1 MDGQDVTEHG
11 EALEEKHIF
20 CLGHLKR
27 VFPLLDT
34 LHEVGCERDTA
45 GNRRLFFD
53 GYVKLVLLYIWN
65 PLIESARDLQ
75 EAVGLPNVAKALGVG
90 RFSLGS
96 FSEAPRVFEPQRL
109 HPILA
114 ELAGELSPSPQD
126 PRLAEFKQAL
136 TLVDGTVVRG
146 LTRLVK
152 SAVGPEG
159 RYTTTRDGKAVYGWR
174 LHTQFDLDTFI
185 PRRMDRTGARNG
197 GDNRENNVLR
207 RSLEAGR
214 CYVAD
219 GTYAD
224 RSLFD
229 DIAAAGSSYVIRA
242 AENSLFRVVEERLL
256 SREALDAG
264 VVRDAVVSLEGTS
277 GRPLRR
283 VEVQVEPHPRRT
295 RAGSKQTD
303 LIVLYTNLLELPAE
317 LVALIYL
324 YRYTVE
330 LFFRIFKQ
338 LLGMRHLLNQREEGI
353 DIQICCTLIVC
364 VLIQLIS
371 GKKPKQGHA
380 EHDRLAP
387 AGPGHRAGR
396 GRVPQP
402 AGPHGGEKTGQGRAL
417 EKTRLLAGGDPRPQ
431 VTRR

>member
-1 MDGQDVTEHG
+1 MDGQSVTEHKP
-11 EALEEKHIF
+11 LEQKDVV

-27 VFPLLDT
+27 VFPLLDR
-34 LHEVGCERDTA
+34 LHDVGCDRDTA

-75 EAVGLPNVAKALGVG
+75 EAVGLPNVARALGVG

-96 FSEAPRVFEPQRL
+96 FSEAPRVFEPELL

-114 ELAGELSPSPQD
+114 ELAGELSPCPKD

-146 LTRLVK
+146 LTRLVR

-185 PRRMDRTGARNG
+185 PHRMDRTGARNG

-242 AENSLFRVVEERLL
+242 AENSLFQVVEERLL

-264 VVRDAVVSLEGTS
+264 DFGELSRAVVRDAVVSLEGTS
-277 GRPLRR
+277 GHSLRR

-295 RAGSKQTD
+295 RGGMKQTD
-303 LIVLYTNLLELPAE
+303 LIVLYTNLLDLEAE

-330 LFFRIFKQ
+330 LFFRILKQ
-338 LLGMRHLLNQREEGI
+338 LLGLRHLLNQRQQGI
-353 DIQICCTLIVC
+353 DIQVCCTLIVC

-371 GKKPKQGHA
+371 GKKPNKAMRNMIGWHLIG
-380 EHDRLAP
+380 LATEQDVIEFLNKP
-387 AGPGHRAGR
+387 DNTGVKKRAKDELWKKLGY
-396 GRVPQP
+396 
-402 AGPHGGEKTGQGRAL
+402 
-417 EKTRLLAGGDPRPQ
+417 
-431 VTRR
+431 